1 MKVLKAKVD
10 KTGAKRKTINLAQL
24 DYQRP
29 RDDFMYKV
37 TDQYEN
43 IALDNTRDKRAEDQR
58 KKNEERM

>member
-10 KTGAKRKTINLAQL
+10 KTGSKRKTINLAQL